1 MKRIAYD
8 RLLQWKNS
16 PVRKPLIVKGAR
28 QVGKTWL
35 LKHFGQNEY
44 KQVLYVNFE
53 SQKNLRNLFKQD
65 FDTQRILLAL
75 SIATGINPEPQ
86 NTLIILDEIQEAEGG
101 ITALKY
107 FYENAPQYHIVVA
120 GSYLGISLHQ
130 NYSFPVGKVDFL
142 ELQPMNFKE
151 FLWAMQQEKLAV
163 LSEKKDWDLLDL
175 FHTRLIE
182 WLKQYFI
189 VGGMPEAVQSFVKNK
204 NFEQVRAIQKQIL
217 FAYEHDFSKHV
228 PATQIPRIK
237 MIWEHIPA
245 QLSKENKKFF
255 FAHLK
260 KGARAKE
267 FEVALEWLADSG
279 LIHRIYRITKPG
291 LPLSA
296 YKDYKSFKVF
306 FVDVGLLATLSGL
319 DYRIILDDDKIFN
332 EFKGALSEQYVLQE
346 ILLHKPYYWSA
357 ERSKNEVDFIIQQ
370 NNKIIPMEV
379 KSGINLKSKSLKV
392 FCKKYQIPYGIRFSL
407 AKYQKQDWIIN
418 VPLYLAGMYFE

>member
-8 RLLQWKNS
+8 QLLQWKNS
-16 PVRKPLIVKGAR
+16 SVRKPLIVKGAR

-53 SQKNLRNLFKQD
+53 LQKNLRNLFKQD

-86 NTLIILDEIQEAEGG
+86 NTLIILDEIQEAEEG

-107 FYENAPQYHIVVA
+107 FYENAPQYHIAVA
-120 GSYLGISLHQ
+120 GSYLGISLHK

-151 FLWAMQQEKLAV
+151 FLWAMQQEKLSV
-163 LSEKKDWDLLDL
+163 LLDKKDWNLIDL
-175 FHTRLIE
+175 FHTQLIE
-182 WLKQYFI
+182 LLKQYFV
-189 VGGMPEAVQSFVKNK
+189 VGGMPEAVQAFVENK
-204 NFEQVRAIQKQIL
+204 DFEQIRIIQKQIL

-267 FEVALEWLADSG
+267 FEIALEWLVDSG

-291 LPLSA
+291 LPLST

-306 FVDVGLLATLSGL
+306 FIDVGLLSALSDL
-319 DYRIILDDDKIFN
+319 DYRIILQDDKIFK

-346 ILLHKPYYWSA
+346 ILQHKPYYWSA
-357 ERSKNEVDFIIQQ
+357 GRSKNEVDFIIHQK
-370 NNKIIPMEV
+370 NNIIPIEV

-392 FCKKYQIPYGIRFSL
+392 FCQKYQIPKGIRFSL
-407 AKYQKQDWIIN
+407 AKHQRQDWLIN
-418 VPLYLAGMYFE
+418 IPLYLAGMYF

>member
-1 MKRIAYD
+1 MKRLAYNQ
-8 RLLQWKNS
+8 LLQWKNS
-16 PVRKPLIVKGAR
+16 AVRKPLIVKGAR

-35 LKHFGQNEY
+35 LKHFGQEQY

-53 SQKNLRNLFKQD
+53 LQKNLRNLFKQD

-107 FYENAPQYHIVVA
+107 FYENAPQYHIAVA
-120 GSYLGISLHQ
+120 GSYLGISLHK

-151 FLWAMQQEKLAV
+151 FLWAMQQEKLSLV
-163 LSEKKDWDLLDL
+163 LEKKDWGLLDL
-175 FHTRLIE
+175 FHPQLNE
-182 WLKQYFI
+182 FLKQYFV

-204 NFEQVRAIQKQIL
+204 NFEDVRAIQKQIL

-237 MIWEHIPA
+237 MIWDHIPA

-279 LIHRIYRITKPG
+279 LIHRIYRISKPG

-306 FVDVGLLATLSGL
+306 FIDVGLLSALSDM
-319 DYRIILDDDKIFN
+319 DYRIILQDDKIFK

-346 ILLHKPYYWSA
+346 ILQHKPYYWSA
-357 ERSKNEVDFIIQQ
+357 KRSKNEVDFIIQQ
-370 NNKIIPMEV
+370 KNNIIPIEV

-392 FCKKYQIPYGIRFSL
+392 FCEKYHIPLGIRFSL
-407 AKYQKQDWIIN
+407 AKHQEQDWMVNI
-418 VPLYLAGMYFE
+418 PLYMAGMYF

>member
-1 MKRIAYD
+1 MKRIAYNQ
-8 RLLQWKNS
+8 LLQWKNS
-16 PVRKPLIVKGAR
+16 SVRKPLIIKGAR

-35 LKHFGQNEY
+35 LKHFGQNQY

-53 SQKNLRNLFKQD
+53 LQKNLRNLFKQD

-75 SIATGINPEPQ
+75 SIATGINPEPK

-107 FYENAPQYHIVVA
+107 FYENAPQYHIAVA
-120 GSYLGISLHQ
+120 GSYLGISLHK
-130 NYSFPVGKVDFL
+130 NFSFPVGKVDFL
-142 ELQPMNFKE
+142 ELQPMSFKE
-151 FLWAMQQEKLAV
+151 FLWAMQQEKLSV
-163 LSEKKDWDLLDL
+163 LLKKKDWDLLDL
-175 FHTRLIE
+175 FHNQLIE
-182 WLKQYFI
+182 LLKQYFV
-189 VGGMPEAVQSFVKNK
+189 VGGMPEAVQAFVRNK
-204 NFEQVRAIQKQIL
+204 DFEQVRTIQKQIL
-217 FAYEHDFSKHV
+217 FAYEHDFFKHV

-267 FEVALEWLADSG
+267 FEIALEWLSESG
-279 LIHRIYRITKPG
+279 LIHRVYRISKPG

-306 FVDVGLLATLSGL
+306 FIDVGLLSALSDL
-319 DYRIILDDDKIFN
+319 DYSIILQDDKIFK

-346 ILLHKPYYWSA
+346 ILQHKPYYWSA
-357 ERSKNEVDFIIQQ
+357 ERSKNEVDFIIQKE
-370 NNKIIPMEV
+370 NKIIPLEV

-392 FCKKYQIPYGIRFSL
+392 FCQKYQIPYGIRFSL
-407 AKYQKQDWIIN
+407 AKHQKQDWLIN
-418 VPLYLAGMYFE
+418 IPLYLAGMYF